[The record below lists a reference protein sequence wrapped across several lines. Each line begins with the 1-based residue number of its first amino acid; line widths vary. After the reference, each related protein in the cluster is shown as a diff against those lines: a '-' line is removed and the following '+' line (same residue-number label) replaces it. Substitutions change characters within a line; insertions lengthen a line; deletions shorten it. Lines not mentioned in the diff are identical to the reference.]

1 MSESKIYEKIAKAYC
16 KGFSR
21 KSILKAIVKYNYTMD
36 WALTAYDYVVNE
48 LHSAAYGSGV

>member
-1 MSESKIYEKIAKAYC
+1 MSESKVYEKIAKAYC

-48 LHSAAYGSGV
+48 LHSAAYRSGV